1 MNHGRTVFSQI
12 MEYVSHNEF
21 NRCVDRYN
29 GNKSVRQL
37 TCWDQF
43 LVMAFAQLTYRESLR
58 DIAVCLNSRRS
69 KLYHSGLSHIVKKST
84 LAEANENRN
93 WRIYADLAQ
102 SLIDVARELYADT
115 DIGLDLDATVYALD
129 STTIDLCLS
138 LFPWAKFRK
147 TKAAIKL
154 HTLIDIH
161 GSIPTFIDITSGK
174 SHDLNALDILPV
186 EPGAFIIMDRGYIDF
201 ARLFTLHLSLGFF
214 VIRAKDKLKF
224 RRRSSHPIDKSSGVR
239 SDQTIVLTGQR
250 AKNGYSVPLR
260 RVTYYSVDQDKHY
273 VFLTNNFGIAPLTVA
288 DLYRKRWLVELFFK
302 WIKQHLRIKQFYG
315 NSINSVKTQIW
326 ISISVYLLVAILKKR
341 LGLNHSI
348 HTILQILS
356 LTLFDKTP
364 ILSLFQGHDDQI
376 ELPCPS
382 NQLNLFDI

>member
-1 MNHGRTVFSQI
+1 

-93 WRIYADLAQ
+93 WKIYAHLAQ

-174 SHDLNALDILPV
+174 SHDLNVLDILPI
-186 EPGAFIIMDRGYIDF
+186 EPGSFIVMDRGYIDF
-201 ARLFTLHLSLGFF
+201 TRLFTLHLSLGFF

-224 RRRSSHPIDKSSGVR
+224 RRQFSHPIDKSSGVR
-239 SDQTIVLTGQR
+239 SDQTIILTGQR

-260 RVTYYSVDQDKHY
+260 RVSYYSVDQDKHY
-273 VFLTNNFGIAPLTVA
+273 VFLTNNFGIAPLMVA

-302 WIKQHLRIKQFYG
+302 WIKQHLRIKQFFG
-315 NSINSVKTQIW
+315 T
-326 ISISVYLLVAILKKR
+326 
-341 LGLNHSI
+341 LN
-348 HTILQILS
+348 Q
-356 LTLFDKTP
+356 
-364 ILSLFQGHDDQI
+364 
-376 ELPCPS
+376 
-382 NQLNLFDI
+382 

>member
-1 MNHGRTVFSQI
+1 

-29 GNKSVRQL
+29 GNKSVRHL

-58 DIAVCLNSRRS
+58 DIAVCLNSRRG

-84 LAEANENRN
+84 LAEANENRD
-93 WRIYADLAQ
+93 WRIYADLAH
-102 SLIDVARELYADT
+102 SLIDVARDLYVDT
-115 DIGLDLDATVYALD
+115 NIGLDLDASVYALD

-174 SHDLNALDILPV
+174 SRDLNVLDILPI
-186 EPGAFIIMDRGYIDF
+186 EPGAFIVMARGYIDF
-201 ARLFTLHLSLGFF
+201 TRLFTLHLSLGFF

-224 RRRSSHPIDKSSGVR
+224 RRQFSHPIDKSSGVR
-239 SDQTIVLTGQR
+239 SDQTIILTGQR

-260 RVTYYSVDQDKHY
+260 RVSYYSVDQDKHY
-273 VFLTNNFGIAPLTVA
+273 VFLTNNFSIAPLTVA

-302 WIKQHLRIKQFYG
+302 WIKQHLRIKQFFG
-315 NSINSVKTQIW
+315 TSINSVKTQIW

-348 HTILQILS
+348 YEILQILS

-364 ILSLFQGHDDQI
+364 ILSLFQRHDDQI
-376 ELPCPS
+376 QLPDPR
-382 NQLNLFDI
+382 NQLDLFDI